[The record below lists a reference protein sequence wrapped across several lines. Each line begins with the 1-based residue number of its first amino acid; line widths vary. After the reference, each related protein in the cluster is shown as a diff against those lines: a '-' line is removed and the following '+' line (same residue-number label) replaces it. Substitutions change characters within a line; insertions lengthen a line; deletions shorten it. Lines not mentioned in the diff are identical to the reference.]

1 MRGEVARGSSPR
13 EEQERL
19 NSRKAVV
26 AALILAGLVLLAAA
40 VFLWVVLARAC
51 SGSHAGP

>member
-26 AALILAGLVLLAAA
+26 AALMLAGLVL
-40 VFLWVVLARAC
+40 VGVGMFLWVVLARAC
-51 SGSHAGP
+51 A

>member
-1 MRGEVARGSSPR
+1 MRGQVATGSSPG
-13 EEQERL
+13 EEPERL

-26 AALILAGLVLLAAA
+26 AALMLAGVVLVGVA

-51 SGSHAGP
+51 A

>member
-19 NSRKAVV
+19 NGRKAVV
-26 AALILAGLVLLAAA
+26 AVLMLVGLALIAAA
-40 VFLWVVLARAC
+40 TVLWVLLARAC
-51 SGSHAGP
+51 T

>member
-1 MRGEVARGSSPR
+1 MRGEVPRGSSPG

-26 AALILAGLVLLAAA
+26 AALILAGVVLLAAA
-40 VFLWVVLARAC
+40 LFLWVVLSRSC
-51 SGSHAGP
+51 VI